1 MHEPG
6 VSRSSLKG
14 PVLPRLLRPQSGF
27 PESPY
32 LAGRYGE
39 IDNEIDN
46 LDNLEFLVG
55 GYGEIENEIDNLDN
69 LGWQGRGCLVLAQ
82 V

>member
-1 MHEPG
+1 MDQGVPG
-6 VSRSSLKG
+6 PYPRVLC
-14 PVLPRLLRPQSGF
+14 PLPRLLRPQSGF

-32 LAGRYGE
+32 LAGGYGE
-39 IDNEIDN
+39 ID
-46 LDNLEFLVG
+46 
-55 GYGEIENEIDNLDN
+55 NEIDNLDN